1 MSKDSQDIQGH
12 LNVSQN
18 TVIGG
23 DLELNGNACIDHDL
37 NVKGWFEARNFRGA
51 MKGLYATIDDL
62 RRRYP
67 CPLPGW
73 YAVVGD
79 TIPGDVY
86 RSEAGQWIP
95 TGGKG
100 GGMSLY
106 IDGSIADR
114 LTIIAGMS
122 DEDRQWVLTLLDA
135 LEGDGDVSCPS
146 ADIAKKADK
155 STTISAGTGLT
166 GGGDLSADRTL
177 SLAESGVTAGTYT
190 KLTVDVYGRVTSG
203 ATLSATDIPT
213 LPISKITGLQTSLDG
228 KLDKTTFNDLFEKVS
243 LGNGE
248 YAIKAKYGFYSVGG
262 VSALGNGNVSGSGGG
277 GSYGLMKAWPSAD
290 PGTNTT
296 DALAANLGYDLHTRV
311 KSLEGGSA
319 LSVTTT
325 GTGNAV
331 TAIAKSGTAITVTKG
346 TTFLT
351 SHQSLANYV
360 NLNGAQTISGQKT
373 FSNSIVIPQ
382 GSYIYGKN
390 ETSGGILFFDGTR
403 TVIGSVGA
411 TSTAA
416 THLRSKTGH
425 LTVGT
430 GNSGTYNV
438 LDSGNYSTYALPK
451 SSYTAADVLA
461 KLKTVDGSGSG
472 LDADLLDGIHAG
484 GLFTAFTNN
493 ASDQL
498 SITIGGTTKAVT
510 PKAVG
515 NYHYMSFGVSDNGGK
530 PSYLLIADVTTW
542 YNKTEGDGGSDAGII
557 GYMYGQRGGNMAG
570 TVVQKI
576 IAMCCYNRTY
586 RKMITDD
593 TTYLRPR
600 VVSYN
605 GKYYIALYKTGSGR
619 NHYFV
624 GYKANLLSEFIS
636 VPCESDGTAAGLSVV
651 YDTSG
656 VNLYGNI
663 STATKLQTART
674 LWGQSF
680 NGTANVSGDITG
692 TGNII
697 PTTTHASTIGTSTK
711 VYERAY
717 LRYID
722 TDSGYNL
729 RICVAGTEKIS
740 VHTNGNVGI
749 GQTAPAYNLDVTGT
763 LRTTG
768 QATLASVRIGDC
780 TITWDSASKALK
792 FNTGIYSTGGVSALG
807 NGNVSGSGS
816 GSSYSRLDGWTD
828 YTADKSLHVLSAKLG
843 YDLYTNKA
851 DKTLLASYIK
861 TDGTN
866 GTAPG
871 VTALINKL
879 TEGDSNVTDSTL
891 FVTSHASTPAGN
903 NYYRRKA
910 TFVWNYIKG
919 KTDALYLKLSGGSMA
934 NTNLVTNLNADL
946 LDGLH
951 ASRFTRVC
959 SGRTLETG
967 TKYILLGTL
976 PTSSNSTFDSLHITG
991 DIGGFGGTEKAVID
1005 IYAGRR
1011 NGVGIRGFVTNQSSA
1026 TWDIG
1031 VNAAGQ
1037 VYLILKGQYVTYNLN
1052 LFALQ
1057 ATIDWTGNT
1066 STPTDT
1072 TFTLLSAST
1081 RISRFVDA
1089 TFKGTA
1095 DVASKLGSATVGSGV
1110 KPIYLSLG
1118 TATASSSTVGAAN
1131 RPVYMNAGTITAG
1144 TYTFGN
1150 ANGNA
1155 PISNGTVNTNLNADM
1170 LDGVH
1175 NGSLTAK
1182 YITAITFD
1190 NASDIPSNAFMWQ
1203 ANGNV
1208 TDVTTMAYKS
1218 GISIGNGMARAW
1230 QIFSGRGNNHVYYRN
1245 AKEDMSGWNDDI
1257 KTIAFTTDNVASAS
1271 KLQTARTLWG
1281 KSFDGTANVTGNLTS
1296 VGNITGSA
1304 AMTIKANGALTLH
1317 STANIALKANDDD
1330 TKSVILNASAFK
1342 PYDAATTKLTLGS
1355 ATARWATL
1363 YATGGN
1369 FTGEVVSTSANA
1381 FRAKYG
1387 SYGFFIR
1394 QDGANTYFMLTA
1406 KDDAGGTYNALRPFR
1421 INNESGNVYIG
1432 NSALYVVHGGNVG
1445 VGTTSPSYK
1454 LHVSGTLGV
1463 TGLITASASGIKIGD
1478 ATISW
1483 DSVNK
1488 ALKVDRSFYSTGG
1501 VSALGSGSASGS
1513 GGSSFGLM
1521 RAWGTSAPPSTTND
1535 ALGANLGYDLHT
1547 RVKSLEGG
1555 SALSVTTTGTG
1566 NAVTAIAKNGTAITV
1581 TKGATFLTSHQALDH
1596 INPKTYADLNAM
1608 KPTGFEVSFAGGSN
1622 TTANKPSGVDAY
1634 GVLGFRSANGWYSQL
1649 LRSTVS
1655 NVGLYI
1661 RDYNGDSATWKA
1673 WQRIALASDIPTS
1686 MSWTAITS
1694 KPTTL
1699 SGYGITDGITAATAA
1714 STYVKKA
1721 GDTMTGALQININQA
1736 VKHLGFGRASYNY
1749 IAATAAGGTL
1759 GFVTNGKAAG
1769 AGANCDLI
1777 IQANKLNPG
1786 TTNLVDL
1793 GESTHR
1799 WKNVY
1804 SVLGNFSGQIT
1815 SSVATGTKP
1824 FNVTSTTLC
1833 DNLNADRLDNYHK
1846 ESFESYCKTTI
1857 DATALDAN
1865 TWYPVTMAI
1874 GNSLQTRIRI
1884 EGSNDAPG
1892 AWNTRTDKRMALMLD
1907 YTVNGSSYGWTSAQR
1922 VVHKFITG
1930 AGATGNPVCGLGQLT
1945 NSSTEYVYV
1954 RGGAKYNFYTSRFI
1968 IPTLRTASYTVSSQ
1982 SIAPTTTQP
1991 ALITRNDA
1999 LTTDNVA
2006 SATKLVT
2013 ARTLWGQSFNGT
2025 ANVTGTLSSV
2035 GSIAF
2040 TSKDASNIGSAATN
2054 AASLY
2059 ANMIHSGNS
2068 NNLWLGASETGVIG
2082 FYKGANASSRTEL
2095 ARITN
2100 AGNLTLAV
2108 SGAYLQ
2114 AINGNRKVR
2123 FSGQGVTLIHDSS
2136 SAFGMVACASDA
2148 TTVLARVC
2156 GSYAV
2161 NDALKWT
2168 YYGGTYDSPAIA
2180 ILGNKNVGIGTT
2192 TPSTKLD
2199 VNGSTKIT
2207 GTMTINYTTETGIAL
2222 YRKEAS
2228 SGAFM
2233 RFYNANQTTNYYRVG
2248 MYGDNRFGIGYNSVD
2263 AISISTNGNVGIGQN
2278 TPAQKLDVNGQI
2290 HANGWIGTTGNV
2302 GWKSDTH
2309 GGGIYMA
2316 DATWVRTY
2324 NGKAFY
2330 TAGGTI
2336 RSDGKLQCGANSE
2349 FSVDKDGNL
2358 SSTKLAVRTNTGTG
2372 DGISLYNGVNNI
2384 QSYGILFGK
2393 TATFGTHGGITG
2405 DWATYFTM
2413 DGGTNAAKRGWIF
2426 RHKTGGN
2433 VASISHTGDG
2443 RFFGKVFAS
2452 FMQVG
2457 SGGGITQYPD
2467 DKTGS
2472 TYWYGLTFAADN
2484 YVHLNGYKGIKFRT
2498 ASITAEITQSGG
2510 FVCSGGVTCLSDMRH
2525 KTVVSQLSLRLD
2537 DIAKAPSF
2545 RHVWNDRP
2553 DRGIHVGS
2561 SAQYWQRIL
2570 PQVVEGGDSLSLDY
2584 GKAAL
2589 LSVISVGKETLD
2601 LKGRVAALE
2610 RENRKLK
2617 ELISTGNL

>member
-1 MSKDSQDIQGH
+1 MWDVQHNTTESGILWFRTRDS
-12 LNVSQN
+12 
-18 TVIGG
+18 
-23 DLELNGNACIDHDL
+23 E
-37 NVKGWFEARNFRGA
+37 KGWQKNWAR
-51 MKGLYATIDDL
+51 
-62 RRRYP
+62 
-67 CPLPGW
+67 
-73 YAVVGD
+73 
-79 TIPGDVY
+79 
-86 RSEAGQWIP
+86 
-95 TGGKG
+95 
-100 GGMSLY
+100 
-106 IDGSIADR
+106 
-114 LTIIAGMS
+114 
-122 DEDRQWVLTLLDA
+122 
-135 LEGDGDVSCPS
+135 
-146 ADIAKKADK
+146 
-155 STTISAGTGLT
+155 
-166 GGGDLSADRTL
+166 
-177 SLAESGVTAGTYT
+177 
-190 KLTVDVYGRVTSG
+190 
-203 ATLSATDIPT
+203 
-213 LPISKITGLQTSLDG
+213 
-228 KLDKTTFNDLFEKVS
+228 
-243 LGNGE
+243 
-248 YAIKAKYGFYSVGG
+248 
-262 VSALGNGNVSGSGGG
+262 
-277 GSYGLMKAWPSAD
+277 
-290 PGTNTT
+290 
-296 DALAANLGYDLHTRV
+296 
-311 KSLEGGSA
+311 
-319 LSVTTT
+319 
-325 GTGNAV
+325 
-331 TAIAKSGTAITVTKG
+331 
-346 TTFLT
+346 
-351 SHQSLANYV
+351 
-360 NLNGAQTISGQKT
+360 
-373 FSNSIVIPQ
+373 
-382 GSYIYGKN
+382 
-390 ETSGGILFFDGTR
+390 
-403 TVIGSVGA
+403 
-411 TSTAA
+411 
-416 THLRSKTGH
+416 
-425 LTVGT
+425 
-430 GNSGTYNV
+430 
-438 LDSGNYSTYALPK
+438 
-451 SSYTAADVLA
+451 LA
-461 KLKTVDGSGSG
+461 K
-472 LDADLLDGIHAG
+472 
-484 GLFTAFTNN
+484 
-493 ASDQL
+493 
-498 SITIGGTTKAVT
+498 
-510 PKAVG
+510 
-515 NYHYMSFGVSDNGGK
+515 
-530 PSYLLIADVTTW
+530 
-542 YNKTEGDGGSDAGII
+542 
-557 GYMYGQRGGNMAG
+557 
-570 TVVQKI
+570 
-576 IAMCCYNRTY
+576 
-586 RKMITDD
+586 
-593 TTYLRPR
+593 
-600 VVSYN
+600 
-605 GKYYIALYKTGSGR
+605 
-619 NHYFV
+619 
-624 GYKANLLSEFIS
+624 
-636 VPCESDGTAAGLSVV
+636 
-651 YDTSG
+651 
-656 VNLYGNI
+656 
-663 STATKLQTART
+663 
-674 LWGQSF
+674 
-680 NGTANVSGDITG
+680 
-692 TGNII
+692 
-697 PTTTHASTIGTSTK
+697 
-711 VYERAY
+711 
-717 LRYID
+717 
-722 TDSGYNL
+722 
-729 RICVAGTEKIS
+729 
-740 VHTNGNVGI
+740 
-749 GQTAPAYNLDVTGT
+749 
-763 LRTTG
+763 
-768 QATLASVRIGDC
+768 
-780 TITWDSASKALK
+780 
-792 FNTGIYSTGGVSALG
+792 
-807 NGNVSGSGS
+807 
-816 GSSYSRLDGWTD
+816 
-828 YTADKSLHVLSAKLG
+828 
-843 YDLYTNKA
+843 
-851 DKTLLASYIK
+851 
-861 TDGTN
+861 
-866 GTAPG
+866 
-871 VTALINKL
+871 
-879 TEGDSNVTDSTL
+879 
-891 FVTSHASTPAGN
+891 
-903 NYYRRKA
+903 
-910 TFVWNYIKG
+910 
-919 KTDALYLKLSGGSMA
+919 
-934 NTNLVTNLNADL
+934 
-946 LDGLH
+946 
-951 ASRFTRVC
+951 
-959 SGRTLETG
+959 
-967 TKYILLGTL
+967 
-976 PTSSNSTFDSLHITG
+976 
-991 DIGGFGGTEKAVID
+991 
-1005 IYAGRR
+1005 
-1011 NGVGIRGFVTNQSSA
+1011 
-1026 TWDIG
+1026 
-1031 VNAAGQ
+1031 
-1037 VYLILKGQYVTYNLN
+1037 
-1052 LFALQ
+1052 
-1057 ATIDWTGNT
+1057 
-1066 STPTDT
+1066 
-1072 TFTLLSAST
+1072 
-1081 RISRFVDA
+1081 
-1089 TFKGTA
+1089 
-1095 DVASKLGSATVGSGV
+1095 
-1110 KPIYLSLG
+1110 
-1118 TATASSSTVGAAN
+1118 
-1131 RPVYMNAGTITAG
+1131 
-1144 TYTFGN
+1144 
-1150 ANGNA
+1150 
-1155 PISNGTVNTNLNADM
+1155 
-1170 LDGVH
+1170 
-1175 NGSLTAK
+1175 
-1182 YITAITFD
+1182 
-1190 NASDIPSNAFMWQ
+1190 
-1203 ANGNV
+1203 
-1208 TDVTTMAYKS
+1208 
-1218 GISIGNGMARAW
+1218 
-1230 QIFSGRGNNHVYYRN
+1230 
-1245 AKEDMSGWNDDI
+1245 
-1257 KTIAFTTDNVASAS
+1257 TTDNVASAS

-1421 INNESGNVYIG
+1421 INNKSGNVYIG

-1555 SALSVTTTGTG
+1555 SALSVTTTGSG

-1581 TKGATFLTSHQALDH
+1581 TKGATFLTSHQSLDH
-1596 INPKTYADLNAM
+1596 INSLGRLTAQSGTTKGTPGLRMYEVYNNGYPVTYGNLIKVQGGVSNGGGELLLGWMTTNTD
-1608 KPTGFEVSFAGGSN
+1608 TGRVLYRSQRDG
-1622 TTANKPSGVDAY
+1622 TANSWTPWK
-1634 GVLGFRSANGWYSQL
+1634 
-1649 LRSTVS
+1649 TV
-1655 NVGLYI
+1655 
-1661 RDYNGDSATWKA
+1661 A
-1673 WQRIALASDIPTS
+1673 WTSDIPTS
-1686 MSWTAITS
+1686 MAWTAITS

-1721 GDTMTGALQININQA
+1721 GDTMTGALQINIDNA
-1736 VKHLGFGRASYNY
+1736 VKHLGFGRAGYNY

-1769 AGANCDLI
+1769 TAANCDLI

-1793 GESTHR
+1793 GESGHR

-2108 SGAYLQ
+2108 SGTYLQ
-2114 AINGNRKVR
+2114 ATSGNRKVR

-2192 TPSTKLD
+2192 APTTKLD
-2199 VNGSTKIT
+2199 VNG
-2207 GTMTINYTTETGIAL
+2207 A
-2222 YRKEAS
+2222 
-2228 SGAFM
+2228 
-2233 RFYNANQTTNYYRVG
+2233 
-2248 MYGDNRFGIGYNSVD
+2248 
-2263 AISISTNGNVGIGQN
+2263 
-2278 TPAQKLDVNGQI
+2278 I

-2358 SSTKLAVRTNTGTG
+2358 SSTKLAVRTNTGIG

-2589 LSVISVGKETLD
+2589 LSVISVAKETLD
-2601 LKGRVAALE
+2601 LKGRVAVLE

>member
-213 LPISKITGLQTSLDG
+213 LPISKITGLQTALDG

-346 TTFLT
+346 ATFLT
-351 SHQSLANYV
+351 SHQSLADY
-360 NLNGAQTISGQKT
+360 LKKTDAATLYQPKGTYLTKHQDISHLLSKTDADAKFALRTITIS
-373 FSNSIVIPQ
+373 
-382 GSYIYGKN
+382 
-390 ETSGGILFFDGTR
+390 
-403 TVIGSVGA
+403 A
-411 TSTAA
+411 
-416 THLRSKTGH
+416 
-425 LTVGT
+425 GT
-430 GNSGTYNV
+430 GLTG
-438 LDSGNYSTYALPK
+438 
-451 SSYTAADVLA
+451 
-461 KLKTVDGSGSG
+461 
-472 LDADLLDGIHAG
+472 
-484 GLFTAFTNN
+484 
-493 ASDQL
+493 
-498 SITIGGTTKAVT
+498 
-510 PKAVG
+510 
-515 NYHYMSFGVSDNGGK
+515 
-530 PSYLLIADVTTW
+530 
-542 YNKTEGDGGSDAGII
+542 
-557 GYMYGQRGGNMAG
+557 GGNLTA
-570 TVVQKI
+570 
-576 IAMCCYNRTY
+576 NRT
-586 RKMITDD
+586 
-593 TTYLRPR
+593 
-600 VVSYN
+600 
-605 GKYYIALYKTGSGR
+605 
-619 NHYFV
+619 
-624 GYKANLLSEFIS
+624 LSL
-636 VPCESDGTAAGLSVV
+636 A
-651 YDTSG
+651 TSG
-656 VNLYGNI
+656 VTAGTYTKVTVDTYGRVTSGATLSATDIPTLPI
-663 STATKLQTART
+663 SKITGLQTALDGKLDKT
-674 LWGQSF
+674 TF
-680 NGTANVSGDITG
+680 NDLFEKVSL
-692 TGNII
+692 GNGEYAIK
-697 PTTTHASTIGTSTK
+697 AKYGF
-711 VYERAY
+711 Y
-717 LRYID
+717 
-722 TDSGYNL
+722 
-729 RICVAGTEKIS
+729 S
-740 VHTNGNVGI
+740 V
-749 GQTAPAYNLDVTGT
+749 
-763 LRTTG
+763 
-768 QATLASVRIGDC
+768 
-780 TITWDSASKALK
+780 
-792 FNTGIYSTGGVSALG
+792 GGVSALG
-807 NGNVSGSGS
+807 NGNVSGSGGG
-816 GSSYSRLDGWTD
+816 GSYGLMKAWPSADPGTNTTD
-828 YTADKSLHVLSAKLG
+828 ALAANLG
-843 YDLYTNKA
+843 YDLHTRVKSLEGGSALSVTTTGTGNAVTAIAKSGTAITVTKGATFLTSHQSLDHINSLGRLTAQSGTTKGTPGLRMYEVYNNGYPVTYGNLIKVQGGVSNGGGELLLGWMATNTDIGRVLYRSQRDGTANSWTPWKTVAWTSDIPTSMAWSAITSKPTTLSGYGITDAYTKTQA
-851 DKTLLASYIK
+851 DSKDKVLPQTGETTGTTLADFN
-861 TDGTN
+861 TDGTRVYQSTADKGDGISYQAILSVSAGSSHRYFQIIGGKGNTSLRWRNMNGN
-866 GTAPG
+866 GTALAD
-871 VTALINKL
+871 VRTLLDNINYSVILDGRYYTESEINTKL
-879 TEGDSNVTDSTL
+879 TNGSVTK
-891 FVTSHASTPAGN
+891 V
-903 NYYRRKA
+903 
-910 TFVWNYIKG
+910 
-919 KTDALYLKLSGGSMA
+919 
-934 NTNLVTNLNADL
+934 
-946 LDGLH
+946 
-951 ASRFTRVC
+951 
-959 SGRTLETG
+959 G
-967 TKYILLGTL
+967 T
-976 PTSSNSTFDSLHITG
+976 
-991 DIGGFGGTEKAVID
+991 
-1005 IYAGRR
+1005 
-1011 NGVGIRGFVTNQSSA
+1011 
-1026 TWDIG
+1026 
-1031 VNAAGQ
+1031 
-1037 VYLILKGQYVTYNLN
+1037 
-1052 LFALQ
+1052 
-1057 ATIDWTGNT
+1057 
-1066 STPTDT
+1066 
-1072 TFTLLSAST
+1072 
-1081 RISRFVDA
+1081 
-1089 TFKGTA
+1089 
-1095 DVASKLGSATVGSGV
+1095 ATVGSRT
-1110 KPIYLSLG
+1110 KPMYLNAG
-1118 TATASSSTVGAAN
+1118 IPTASTATVGAAN
-1131 RPVYMNAGTITAG
+1131 RPVYLNGGTITAG

-1170 LDGVH
+1170 LDGIHAANFAYVT
-1175 NGSLTAK
+1175 NVINFLSGSAKANITTAKFIEKLTALEAFNRRQWSVK
-1182 YITAITFD
+1182 CSWSYANNDIITDSGLGNIQLAGATIETFCEGT
-1190 NASDIPSNAFMWQ
+1190 NRMIR
-1203 ANGNV
+1203 
-1208 TDVTTMAYKS
+1208 VTTSPKATD
-1218 GISIGNGMARAW
+1218 NGVANAVF
-1230 QIFSGRGNNHVYYRN
+1230 IYRDHGSSFAPN
-1245 AKEDMSGWNDDI
+1245 WKRLAN
-1257 KTIAFTTDNVASAS
+1257 TTDNVASAS

-1281 KSFDGTANVTGNLTS
+1281 QSFDGTANVTGNLTS

-1317 STANIALKANDDD
+1317 STANIALKANNDD
-1330 TKSVILNASAFK
+1330 TKSVILTADAFK
-1342 PYDAATTKLTLGS
+1342 PYDAATTKLTLGR

-1394 QDGANTYFMLTA
+1394 QYGANTYFMLTA

-1483 DSVNK
+1483 DSANN
-1488 ALKVDRSFYSTGG
+1488 ALKVDRNFYSTGG

-1566 NAVTAIAKNGTAITV
+1566 NAVTAIAKSGTAITV
-1581 TKGATFLTSHQALDH
+1581 TKGATFLTSHQSLDH
-1596 INPKTYADLNAM
+1596 INSLGRLTAQSGTTKGTPGLRMYEVYNNGYPVTYGNLI
-1608 KPTGFEVSFAGGSN
+1608 KVQGGVSNGGGELLLGWMATN
-1622 TTANKPSGVDAY
+1622 TDIGRVLYRSQRDGTANSWTPWK
-1634 GVLGFRSANGWYSQL
+1634 
-1649 LRSTVS
+1649 TV
-1655 NVGLYI
+1655 
-1661 RDYNGDSATWKA
+1661 A
-1673 WQRIALASDIPTS
+1673 WTSDIPTS
-1686 MSWTAITS
+1686 MAWSAITS

-1699 SGYGITDGITAATAA
+1699 SGYGITDAYTKTQADSKDKVLPQTGETTGTTLADFNTDGTRVYQSTADKGDGISYQAILSVSAGSSHRYFQIIGGKGNTSLRWRNMNGNGTALADVRTLLDNINYSVILDGRYYTESEINTKLTNGSVTKVGTATVGSRTKPMYLNAGIPTASTATVGAANRPVYLNGGTITAG
-1714 STYVKKA
+1714 TY
-1721 GDTMTGALQININQA
+1721 T
-1736 VKHLGFGRASYNY
+1736 FGNANGNAPISN
-1749 IAATAAGGTL
+1749 GT
-1759 GFVTNGKAAG
+1759 VNT
-1769 AGANCDLI
+1769 
-1777 IQANKLNPG
+1777 
-1786 TTNLVDL
+1786 
-1793 GESTHR
+1793 
-1799 WKNVY
+1799 
-1804 SVLGNFSGQIT
+1804 
-1815 SSVATGTKP
+1815 
-1824 FNVTSTTLC
+1824 
-1833 DNLNADRLDNYHK
+1833 NLNADMLDGIHAANFAYVTNVINFLSGSAK
-1846 ESFESYCKTTI
+1846 ANITTAKFI
-1857 DATALDAN
+1857 EKLTALEAFNRRQWSVKCSWSYAN
-1865 TWYPVTMAI
+1865 NDIITDSGL
-1874 GNSLQTRIRI
+1874 GNIQL
-1884 EGSNDAPG
+1884 
-1892 AWNTRTDKRMALMLD
+1892 
-1907 YTVNGSSYGWTSAQR
+1907 
-1922 VVHKFITG
+1922 
-1930 AGATGNPVCGLGQLT
+1930 AGATIETFCEGT
-1945 NSSTEYVYV
+1945 NRMIRVTTSPKATDNGVANAVFIYRDHGSS
-1954 RGGAKYNFYTSRFI
+1954 F
-1968 IPTLRTASYTVSSQ
+1968 
-1982 SIAPTTTQP
+1982 APNWKRL
-1991 ALITRNDA
+1991 AN
-1999 LTTDNVA
+1999 TTDNVA
-2006 SATKLVT
+2006 SASKLQT
-2013 ARTLWGQSFNGT
+2013 ARTLWGQSFDGT
-2025 ANVTGTLSSV
+2025 ANVTGNLTSV
-2035 GSIAF
+2035 G
-2040 TSKDASNIGSAATN
+2040 NITGSAAMTIKAN
-2054 AASLY
+2054 GALTLHSTANIALKANNDDTKSVILTADAFKPYDAATTKLTLGRATARWATLY
-2059 ANMIHSGNS
+2059 ATGGNFTAP
-2068 NNLWLGASETGVIG
+2068 L
-2082 FYKGANASSRTEL
+2082 
-2095 ARITN
+2095 
-2100 AGNLTLAV
+2100 
-2108 SGAYLQ
+2108 
-2114 AINGNRKVR
+2114 
-2123 FSGQGVTLIHDSS
+2123 
-2136 SAFGMVACASDA
+2136 
-2148 TTVLARVC
+2148 
-2156 GSYAV
+2156 
-2161 NDALKWT
+2161 
-2168 YYGGTYDSPAIA
+2168 
-2180 ILGNKNVGIGTT
+2180 
-2192 TPSTKLD
+2192 
-2199 VNGSTKIT
+2199 
-2207 GTMTINYTTETGIAL
+2207 TINYTTETGINL
-2222 YRKEAS
+2222 YRRKAGG
-2228 SGAFM
+2228 GAFI
-2233 RFYNANQTTNYYRVG
+2233 RFYNANQTTNFYRIG
-2248 MYGDNRFGIGYNSVD
+2248 MYGDGKYGIGYNGTD
-2263 AISISTNGNVGIGQN
+2263 AITILTGGNVGIGQSAP
-2278 TPAQKLDVNGQI
+2278 TTKLDVNGAI

-2336 RSDGKLQCGANSE
+2336 RSDGRLQCGANSE